1 MLIMF
6 INDEQVPGKNICEAD
21 IQSKQVRAPGNTY
34 HDHDDYLIESCVDQ
48 DSAS

>member
-1 MLIMF
+1 MLIML

-21 IQSKQVRAPGNTY
+21 IQSKQVRASGNTY